1 MQRAMPALVALLI
14 GAGAF
19 VAAFGVNTV
28 IGSLV
33 APDETVAGAAGDLEG
48 LGGSAPQAQMSSN
61 RSGPRAKSE
70 QVYLDGILCR
80 NVFDPESISDCQ
92 DRVKSNRGG
101 GSGAMSDLPVTLV
114 GTMVADP
121 AEYSVAFIREDGKET
136 GSFGISDSLLDAV
149 IIGIE
154 QDRVKVRR
162 SNRSEEF
169 ITMDEE
175 RREKKPERRA
185 SSNADDD
192 EEGIEKVGENKFV
205 VSRDLLDKYIN
216 DIESI
221 SRMGRALLHRGP
233 DGEFDGYRLSAIRR
247 NTLADKLGIRNGD
260 VVHSVNGQSLNS
272 VQSAMEAYQT
282 MTSENAFSFEVT
294 RRGQKVDLDYSVE

>member
-1 MQRAMPALVALLI
+1 
-14 GAGAF
+14 
-19 VAAFGVNTV
+19 
-28 IGSLV
+28 
-33 APDETVAGAAGDLEG
+33 
-48 LGGSAPQAQMSSN
+48 MSSN